1 MELALFKTVKKD
13 RRKGK
18 PPIPDDIH
26 AILTI
31 AQKRALKELESF
43 GWVTDYVR
51 RPLFQDPK
59 VVMRDPKTGKQALI
73 TEDGT
78 VDHTPMGL
86 AKREDD

>member
-1 MELALFKTVKKD
+1 MNKD

-18 PPIPDDIH
+18 PPIPDD
-26 AILTI
+26 ARSILTL

-43 GWVTDYVR
+43 GWVIDYVR

-59 VVMRDPKTGKQALI
+59 VGMRDPSTGKRALI
-73 TEDGT
+73 MGDGT
-78 VDHTPMGL
+78 VDHSPVEQ